1 MGPPSKS
8 ESVNQDTCVTQARTA
23 LLRPEG
29 LSHPAAVTVMHLTVQ
44 LCLVLPGQ
52 T

>member
-8 ESVNQDTCVTQARTA
+8 ESVSQDTCVTQARTA
-23 LLRPEG
+23 LLRRGG
-29 LSHPAAVTVMHLTVQ
+29 LSRLAAVTVMHLTVQ